1 MIARTS
7 LKTLYNRKAI
17 GKLARLPT
25 CDQQQQKR
33 GSSSSSSY
41 NNDNSKDSKDKKQQ
55 MTKPAAQATSR
66 APDIPSFMPVVNIP
80 VAELAHNAFYSLH
93 RPLLGLSTPRP
104 FLAGDMV
111 GQIKKEE
118 HSNESEE
125 ALLQY
130 MMSLR
135 PFEPPGL
142 DDAIKE
148 EQEKCSTTT
157 LTVEVDPSYF
167 LNHNNNHDEIADYL
181 TAMQEKL
188 DLLYDERTRKLANT
202 NVLKKKTRRL
212 RKRKGFFEKN

>member
-7 LKTLYNRKAI
+7 LKTLYNRKTI

-25 CDQQQQKR
+25 CDQKQQTR
-33 GSSSSSSY
+33 DSSSSSY
-41 NNDNSKDSKDKKQQ
+41 NDNSKDSKDKKQQ
-55 MTKPAAQATSR
+55 MTKSTTPKKTR

-118 HSNESEE
+118 DNNESEE
-125 ALLQY
+125 AFLQY

-142 DDAIKE
+142 DTMKE